1 MNGRE
6 GCAVPMVSGDQNSG
20 TGTGT
25 GTDWLAVSRMNAEK
39 IREKRARDEAAAKP
53 IQSRLL
59 QLGKYSRGRSEMR
72 PLPNPYSPGSYS

>member
-6 GCAVPMVSGDQNSG
+6 GCAVPMVSGDQNS
-20 TGTGT
+20 GTGT

-59 QLGKYSRGRSEMR
+59 QLG
-72 PLPNPYSPGSYS
+72 N

>member
-6 GCAVPMVSGDQNSG
+6 GCAVPMVSGDQNS
-20 TGTGT
+20 GTGT

-72 PLPNPYSPGSYS
+72 PLPNQYSPGS

>member
-6 GCAVPMVSGDQNSG
+6 GCAVPMVSGDQNS
-20 TGTGT
+20 GTGT

-72 PLPNPYSPGSYS
+72 LLPSQYSLGSYS